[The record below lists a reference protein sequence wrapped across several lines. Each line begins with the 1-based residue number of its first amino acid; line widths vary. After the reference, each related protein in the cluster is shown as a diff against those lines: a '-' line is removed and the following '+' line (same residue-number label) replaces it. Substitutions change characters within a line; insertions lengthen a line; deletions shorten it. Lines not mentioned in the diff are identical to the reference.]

1 MIVEPCQD
9 IMFPIRVLHRRS
21 YATREKLVL
30 NMRVEREGLKD
41 NMFKLLSTLAGGV
54 FAWRLLTNCAQCWE
68 LVGL

>member
-30 NMRVEREGLKD
+30 NMRVEREGLKKD
-41 NMFKLLSTLAGGV
+41 NMFKLLSR
-54 FAWRLLTNCAQCWE
+54 WSNLLSVTVSQTR
-68 LVGL
+68 GL

>member
-41 NMFKLLSTLAGGV
+41 NMFKLLSR
-54 FAWRLLTNCAQCWE
+54 WSNLLSVTVSQTR
-68 LVGL
+68 GL

>member
-41 NMFKLLSTLAGGV
+41 NMFKLLSR
-54 FAWRLLTNCAQCWE
+54 WSNLLSVTVSQTR
-68 LVGL
+68 GP